1 MTAKIAK
8 SRGKNTTEENSVKV
22 HARKIIFWILHAHF
36 TVDYLRIIMLHLM
49 ILTIFLPIRN
59 FQCTYFI

>member
-22 HARKIIFWILHAHF
+22 HARKNDEIFRYILYIDVIISCLN
-36 TVDYLRIIMLHLM
+36 
-49 ILTIFLPIRN
+49 N
-59 FQCTYFI
+59 FSCYSV